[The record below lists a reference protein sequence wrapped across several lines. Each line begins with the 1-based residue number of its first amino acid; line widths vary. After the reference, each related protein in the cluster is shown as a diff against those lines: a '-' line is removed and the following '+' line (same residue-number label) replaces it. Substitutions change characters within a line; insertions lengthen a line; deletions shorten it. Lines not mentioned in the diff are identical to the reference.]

1 MADEVRADEEQV
13 EEPGE
18 QGTPGPGEPP
28 GSPGTP
34 STGPLRGQAASPP
47 ERDELLDTL
56 QRVQAEFDNYRK
68 RAGGGGRAPRRGR
81 PPRPTPAG
89 PPAPTSGW

>member
-13 EEPGE
+13 ETNELE
-18 QGTPGPGEPP
+18 ALQH
-28 GSPGTP
+28 
-34 STGPLRGQAASPP
+34 

-68 RAGGGGRAPRRGR
+68 RAGGGGGGREGGGGSASCARAD
-81 PPRPTPAG
+81 T
-89 PPAPTSGW
+89 